1 MIKKS
6 IAMLVLASLALVSC
20 KKENAALTIDDAT
33 AKKAELAHANAGK
46 MPIIKFEN
54 TEHDFGTIK
63 AGEKVEYT
71 YKFTN
76 DGTADLLI
84 TDAKASCG
92 CTVPDYTK
100 TPVAPGKAGE
110 VHVVFDSAGKN
121 GEVSKTVTL
130 TLNTE
135 KGTEMVSFKA
145 NIENAGIG
153 AVAAPA
159 AAH

>member
-6 IAMLVLASLALVSC
+6 VAMLALATLVLASC

-33 AKKAELAHANAGK
+33 AKKAELAHADSGK
-46 MPIIKFEN
+46 IPVIKFEN
-54 TEHDFGTIK
+54 PEHDFGTILQ
-63 AGEKVEYT
+63 GVKVEHT

-76 DGTADLLI
+76 TGTADLLI

-100 TPVAPGKAGE
+100 EPVAPGKSGE
-110 VHVVFDSAGKN
+110 VHVVFDSTGKS
-121 GEVSKTVTL
+121 GDVSKTVTL

-135 KGTEMVSFKA
+135 KGTETVSFKA
-145 NIENAGIG
+145 NIESKGIG
-153 AVAAPA
+153 TVPA
-159 AAH
+159 AH

>member
-6 IAMLVLASLALVSC
+6 IAMLAVASLALVSC

-54 TEHDFGTIK
+54 IEHDFGTIK

-71 YKFTN
+71 YKFSN
-76 DGTADLLI
+76 EGTADLLI

-100 TPVAPGKAGE
+100 TPVAPGKTGE
-110 VHVVFDSAGKN
+110 VHVVFDSAGKS
-121 GEVSKTVTL
+121 GDVSKTVTL

-135 KGTEMVSFKA
+135 KGNETVSFKA
-145 NIENAGIG
+145 NIDNSANGIG
-153 AVAAPA
+153 VAPA
-159 AAH
+159 AH